1 MSKKTFDIIMMAA
14 LLTINLT
21 FCYFSSQ
28 AMHPSGIWLPIG
40 SVIIATSV
48 FIVAIYDTRRDASFK
63 YFGIYTMLILPI
75 LNVAISIAILFTF
88 CVVKSIEIFTKFRN
102 SLK

>member
-1 MSKKTFDIIMMAA
+1 MSKKTFDIIMLVV

-28 AMHPSGIWLPIG
+28 AMPPSCIWLPIG
-40 SVIIATSV
+40 SALIATLA
-48 FIVAIYDTRRDASFK
+48 FIVSIYDTRRDNSFK

-75 LNVAISIAILFTF
+75 LNIGIAVATLFMMI
-88 CVVKSIEIFTKFRN
+88 VVQSIEIFTKFRN